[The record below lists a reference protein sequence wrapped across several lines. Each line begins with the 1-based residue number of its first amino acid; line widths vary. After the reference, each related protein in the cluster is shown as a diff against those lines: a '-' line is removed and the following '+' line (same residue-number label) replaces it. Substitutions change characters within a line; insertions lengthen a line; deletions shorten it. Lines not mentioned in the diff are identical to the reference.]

1 MSIRVTDGDPALA
14 EVKTPVMVGGVP
26 VHPLLVTVPIGAFLC
41 ALAFDVASVTVEGYV
56 FARGAMWLVVSGL
69 VASFAAAVFG
79 VMDARRRVEPK
90 TSDQRRA
97 GRHVLV
103 NAAAVVTFAANL
115 VVRRS
120 SLDELV
126 DGTPV
131 PALVLTVVGVA
142 LLLVA
147 MWLGGALAYD
157 LDRRGVYREQADDV
171 SGAESASA
179 DRMAGGDEALEAR

>member
-1 MSIRVTDGDPALA
+1 MSTRVTDRDPALA
-14 EVKTPVMVGGVP
+14 EVKTPVMFGGVP

-41 ALAFDVASVTVEGYV
+41 ALAFDLASVTVEGYV
-56 FARGAMWLVVSGL
+56 FARGAMWLVVIGL

-79 VMDARRRVEPK
+79 AVDARRRVEPES
-90 TSDQRRA
+90 SDQRRA
-97 GRHVLV
+97 GRHVLA
-103 NAAAVVTFAANL
+103 NAAAFLAFAASL

-120 SLDELV
+120 SLIELV
-126 DGTPV
+126 DGTPI
-131 PALVLTVVGVA
+131 PALVLTVIGVI

-171 SGAESASA
+171 AHPEPTPA
-179 DRMAGGDEALEAR
+179 DRMAGDVDAPDPK